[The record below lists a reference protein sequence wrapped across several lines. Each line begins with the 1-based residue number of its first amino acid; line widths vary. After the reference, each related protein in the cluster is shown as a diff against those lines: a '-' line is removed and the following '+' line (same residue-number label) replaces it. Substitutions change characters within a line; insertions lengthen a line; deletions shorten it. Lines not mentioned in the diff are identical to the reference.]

1 MSWHQTTPNKIIAED
16 HMRSLSVAFLVLA
29 LANSQSFGAKAMEKV
44 VAFWIPSQVEMYAPV
59 TAENIE
65 QMAFK
70 IVSVKNERQA
80 DQVVKL
86 IERTDQKLDA
96 YRIRIKI
103 STGQNYYNFDANGI
117 GISSNREQV
126 KIDIQKLKQVLCE

>member
-1 MSWHQTTPNKIIAED
+1 
-16 HMRSLSVAFLVLA
+16 MRSLSVAFLVLA
-29 LANSQSFGAKAMEKV
+29 LASSQSYGAKAMEKV
-44 VAFWIPSQVEMYAPV
+44 VAFWIPSQVETYAPV

-80 DQVVKL
+80 DQVVSL

-96 YRIRIKI
+96 NRIRIKI
-103 STGQNYYNFDANGI
+103 STEQNYYNFDANGI
-117 GISSNREQV
+117 GISSNGEHV